1 MDMGKVPLT
10 VYIDL
15 SKTFDT
21 VGHSI
26 LLDKLIQY
34 GVCGLENLLL
44 KDYLSD
50 RHQYVDFNGYKSKT
64 KSISLG
70 VPQGSVLRP
79 VHFLIYINDLP
90 RVSYVFGML
99 NVCR

>member
-26 LLDKLIQY
+26 MLDKLIQY

-44 KDYLSD
+44 KDYL
-50 RHQYVDFNGYKSKT
+50 
-64 KSISLG
+64 
-70 VPQGSVLRP
+70 
-79 VHFLIYINDLP
+79 
-90 RVSYVFGML
+90 
-99 NVCR
+99 